1 MTDAQKKDNGLHSSG
16 VQSLI
21 NRLHDDGVNLGKA
34 EGEKIVAEA
43 ESRSE
48 WIIQQANEE
57 AQRIIENA
65 TKEASFIKDSGSDAL
80 EMAYRDILISLKNNL
95 LDQFSGRIHSVV
107 STALEDENLLVSM
120 ILEIAKNDRNSDS
133 PIKLLLPKKFIGLED
148 LRKNPDQLK
157 DSPLL
162 SFIAEQASAMLENG
176 VEIGVGEHR
185 EAGIVVRRNAG
196 EIELELTEQALS
208 RLLLKHLQPRFRAL
222 IEGIVG

>member
-1 MTDAQKKDNGLHSSG
+1 MTDTQKNDKDLHSSG

-21 NRLHDDGVNLGKA
+21 DRLHDDGVNLGKT
-34 EGEKIVAEA
+34 EGENIVAEA
-43 ESRSE
+43 ERRSE

-57 AQRIIENA
+57 AKRIIEDA
-65 TKEASFIKDSGSDAL
+65 TKDASFIKDSGSRAL

-95 LDQFSGRIHSVV
+95 LDQFSSRIRSVV
-107 STALEDENLLVSM
+107 STTLNDENLLISM
-120 ILEIAKNDRNSDS
+120 ILEIAKNDRDSDT
-133 PIKLLLPKKFIGLED
+133 PVKLLLPKAFIGLED

-157 DSPLL
+157 NSPLL
-162 SFIAEQASAMLENG
+162 SFIAEQTSIMLENG
-176 VEIGVGEHR
+176 IEIGVGDHR
-185 EAGIVVRRNAG
+185 EAGIVVRQNAG